1 VSTQRPWLALAIGL
15 ALAASAAA
23 QERVTGEPTGNFRE
37 LLSEWS
43 RMDGETR
50 ALEQQIRAAQSPQQA
65 EPLRKTYDQLV
76 ATQFQLFARLQSAA
90 ELEYSRAPNEDAD
103 VARTL
108 VGMLKDLVRRDH
120 YDAAWRIGELL
131 LKHHCADKAVP
142 NFAGLAAYGR
152 DDFANAEAL
161 LSSAAEQRTLSEDG
175 QRCLADVEQ
184 AKRLWA
190 TEAALRDRE
199 AAEDNLP
206 RVRLETTKG
215 PIVLEL
221 YENEAPETV
230 GNFVNLV
237 EKGFYNGL
245 TFHRVINNFVAQAGC
260 PQGDGRGGPGYHI
273 RCECYE
279 KQHRNHFSGTL
290 SMAHAGRNTGGSQ
303 FFLTLRR
310 TPHLDG
316 KHTVFGRVIEG
327 RDVLASLQRREPPRL
342 PGGAAVAPDRII
354 KAEVLRKRDH
364 AYEPV
369 RVN

>member
-1 VSTQRPWLALAIGL
+1 MITQRPWLALACGL
-15 ALAASAAA
+15 AFVASAPA
-23 QERVTGEPTGNFRE
+23 QERVTGEPRGNFRE
-37 LLSEWS
+37 LLSEWG
-43 RMDGETR
+43 RLDGESR
-50 ALEQQIRAAQSPQQA
+50 ALEQQIRAVQSPQQA

-76 ATQFQLFARLQSAA
+76 ATQFQLFARLQAAA
-90 ELEYSRAPNEDAD
+90 ELEYSRAPNQDAD
-103 VARTL
+103 VVRTL
-108 VGMLKDLVRRDH
+108 VGVLKDLVRRDR

-131 LKHHCADKAVP
+131 LKHDCADKSVA
-142 NFAGLAAYGR
+142 NYAGIAAYGR
-152 DDFANAEAL
+152 DDFENAEAL
-161 LSSAAEQRTLSEDG
+161 LNGAAELRTLSDDG
-175 QRCLADVEQ
+175 QRCLTDLEQ
-184 AKRLWA
+184 AKRLWSA
-190 TEAALRDRE
+190 EAAIRDRE

-215 PIVLEL
+215 AILLEL

-237 EKGFYNGL
+237 ERGFYDGL
-245 TFHRVINNFVAQAGC
+245 AFHRVINNFMAQGGC

-279 KQHRNHFSGTL
+279 ERHRNHFAGTL

-303 FFLTLRR
+303 FFLTFRR

-342 PGGAAVAPDRII
+342 PGVASVAPDKIL
-354 KAEVLRKRDH
+354 KAEMLRKRDH